1 MPATY
6 PKTGEPVRVI
16 MEDSSD
22 KTRQRQV
29 LAKLVQ
35 QIIRRRMA
43 APALFVLESAKPLS
57 FVASQALIFF
67 QPIIQ
72 TMLSVKDYETFA
84 LAIEDRDNIE
94 WMIQQ
99 LEAAEEARACGQTT
113 QIGDDK

>member
-1 MPATY
+1 
-6 PKTGEPVRVI
+6 
-16 MEDSSD
+16 
-22 KTRQRQV
+22 
-29 LAKLVQ
+29 
-35 QIIRRRMA
+35 MA

-113 QIGDDK
+113 QIADDK